1 MYVYKC
7 MVRIFDIEFELVM
20 CPPIE
25 ESCEEIFCVARPS
38 CCGFS
43 CRFWKPP
50 REGRC
55 CRFLI
60 DNITFIFFRSL
71 APSHRPPPSAS
82 RCLPLLQASKVRHR
96 LQGTCHLYGHRAVG
110 TKHVCSP
117 AFVAGFG
124 NLSLKG
130 RCCWNLYFALLWSFI
145 SGSRCLPPP
154 GVHSCSHPRLQPS
167 KVRQTSFS
175 LHMTS

>member
-1 MYVYKC
+1 

-20 CPPIE
+20 CPAIE
-25 ESCEEIFCVARPS
+25 EPCEEIFCVARPS

-60 DNITFIFFRSL
+60 DTIMFIFFRSL

-82 RCLPLLQASKVRHR
+82 RCLPLLQARDIVYK
-96 LQGTCHLYGHRAVG
+96 A
-110 TKHVCSP
+110 HVICTAIEPLEQNTS
-117 AFVAGFG
+117 VARPSCCGFRCRFWKPQ
-124 NLSLKG
+124 LKG
-130 RCCWNLYFALLWSFI
+130 KVLLKFIFCTIMIIYFRFPVSSSAR
-145 SGSRCLPPP
+145 GP
-154 GVHSCSHPRLQPS
+154 
-167 KVRQTSFS
+167 
-175 LHMTS
+175 